1 MVLKRSYC
9 FKSYSLLISATKFWK
24 CNTRHSFIL
33 CLLNSKSLNSIF
45 FLDSCNNIFLDS
57 ETFFSSLKYFSRFWI
72 FFLELEIFSTI
83 LKTFFSISFF
93 FFFLTLNYFSR
104 FQSFVLDCESFFLM
118 AAIGHHTFQILY
130 VNIYSNKSFK
140 LLKSC

>member
-93 FFFLTLNYFSR
+93 FFFLTVKYFCG
-104 FQSFVLDCESFFLM
+104 FQVFSWFWKFFLDYESFISILKVFFRWR
-118 AAIGHHTFQILY
+118 ATIGHHKLG
-130 VNIYSNKSFK
+130 FK
-140 LLKSC
+140 